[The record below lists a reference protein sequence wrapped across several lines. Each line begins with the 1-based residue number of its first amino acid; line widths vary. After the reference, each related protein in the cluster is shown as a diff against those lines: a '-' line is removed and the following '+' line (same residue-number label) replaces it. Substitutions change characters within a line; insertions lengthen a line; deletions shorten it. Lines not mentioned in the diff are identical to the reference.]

1 MNPNSG
7 TTLNKERKTLLN
19 EAESVA
25 HMGSWKWTAGND
37 ELIWSDG
44 LHSIFNKS
52 TQEIISWNTFLE
64 NVIPEDILLIENCLL
79 QVKTNRNGSTV
90 NYRILNENKIRYL
103 TLTIKPHS
111 SSIGDIFGSVVDI
124 TEQKEIEIKLEKLN
138 TEQSK
143 IIAELD
149 EKEKKYRSLFERSID
164 PIFLATKKLDIIDSN
179 SSFNKLFG
187 NDTSSFEKTTIKSL
201 FLRPKDYKHFINTLK
216 TKEQI
221 RDFEVLLISKN
232 GSAKICMLNCVYI
245 PNQSN
250 NFCCYQ
256 GIIKDL
262 SLRKQAEVDMIL
274 AERLSLT
281 GKIVRTIAHEVRNP
295 LTNLSLALDQLKGE
309 FPPENEAAKLYS
321 SIIER
326 NANRIEQ
333 LVGEML
339 NSSRPKQLNLR
350 LTEVTELINDVLK
363 QANDRIQ
370 LNDISIEV
378 IIQKDLPRIFIDK
391 EKIQI
396 AILNIII
403 NAIEATEPCKGKVKI
418 NTTVNEQIL
427 TIAITDNG
435 KGINDDNLNKLFD
448 PFFTSKK
455 KGMGLGLTST
465 KNILNSHSAT
475 IEVISTVGKGTTFS
489 IHFKLAESFQTS
501 S

>member
-1 MNPNSG
+1 MDLNSG
-7 TTLNKERKTLLN
+7 ATLNKERKTLLN

-44 LHSIFNKS
+44 LHSIFNKGA
-52 TQEIISWNTFLE
+52 QEIISWNTFLE

-90 NYRILNENKIRYL
+90 NYRILNGDKIRYL

-111 SSIGDIFGSVVDI
+111 SSLGDILGSVVDI
-124 TEQKEIEIKLEKLN
+124 TERKEIEIKLEKLN
-138 TEQSK
+138 TEQAK
-143 IIAELD
+143 IITALD

-179 SSFNKLFG
+179 HSFNLLFG
-187 NDTSSFEKTTIKSL
+187 KDTHSFERLTIKSL
-201 FLRPKDYKHFINTLK
+201 FSRSKDYKHFLNTIK
-216 TKEQI
+216 TKQQI
-221 RDFEVLLISKN
+221 RDFEVPLITKN
-232 GSAKICMLNCVYI
+232 GTAKICTLNCVFI
-245 PNQSN
+245 PNQSSD
-250 NFCCYQ
+250 FCSYQ

-350 LTEVTELINDVLK
+350 LTEVTELLNDVLK
-363 QANDRIQ
+363 QANDRVQ
-370 LNDISIEV
+370 LNDIAVEV
-378 IIQKDLPRIFIDK
+378 SIQKDLPRILIDK

-403 NAIEATEPCKGKVKI
+403 NAIEATEPGKGKVKI
-418 NTTVNEQIL
+418 STSVKEQIL
-427 TIAITDNG
+427 TVSITDNG
-435 KGINDDNLNKLFD
+435 KGIPENNLNKLFD
-448 PFFTSKK
+448 PFFTGKK
-455 KGMGLGLTST
+455 KGMGLGLTSS
-465 KNILNSHSAT
+465 KNILNSHSAG
-475 IEVISTVGKGTTFS
+475 IEVNSTVGEGTTFL
-489 IHFKLAESFQTS
+489 IHFKLAEPFEPSN
-501 S
+501 

>member
-7 TTLNKERKTLLN
+7 TTLSKERKTLLN

-25 HMGSWKWTAGND
+25 HMGSWKWTAGTD
-37 ELIWSDG
+37 QLIWSDG
-44 LHSIFNKS
+44 LHSIFNKG
-52 TQEIISWNTFLE
+52 THEIISWNTFLE

-90 NYRILNENKIRYL
+90 NYRILKGDKIRYL

-111 SSIGDIFGSVVDI
+111 SSQGDIYGSVVDI
-124 TEQKEIEIKLEKLN
+124 TERKEIEIKLEKLN
-138 TEQSK
+138 AEQSK

-164 PIFLATKKLDIIDSN
+164 PIFLATRKLDILDSN
-179 SSFNKLFG
+179 NSFDTLFG
-187 NDTSSFEKTTIKSL
+187 NNTSSFERLTIKSL
-201 FLRPKDYKHFINTLK
+201 FLRSKDYKHFINTLK

-221 RDFEVLLISKN
+221 RDFEVPLITKN

-245 PNQSN
+245 PDQSN
-250 NFCCYQ
+250 DFCCYQ

-309 FPPENEAAKLYS
+309 FSPENEAAKLYS

-350 LTEVTELINDVLK
+350 LTEITELINDVLK

-378 IIQKDLPRIFIDK
+378 FIQKDLPRIFIDK

-403 NAIEATEPCKGKVKI
+403 NAIEATEPGKGKVKI
-418 NTTVNEQIL
+418 DTTVNDQIL
-427 TIAITDNG
+427 TVAITDNG
-435 KGINDDNLNKLFD
+435 KGIPENNLNKLFD
-448 PFFTSKK
+448 PFFTGKK

-475 IEVISTVGKGTTFS
+475 IEVFSNVGKGTTFS
-489 IHFKLAESFQTS
+489 IHFKLAEAFNTVS
-501 S
+501 